1 MTLAAPA
8 GDVVRHNA
16 GCDAIPQGRAVDRE
30 AARLDAVRQYVTTDA
45 DDSRVFNRIAALA
58 SGIHGTSMATVSLVD
73 DRRNWFLGVHGVP
86 TAGDVPRDQGLCGPV
101 VDGEIPREYSAV
113 VDDPQV
119 QSNPFVRRYGIRF
132 YACAPIQDV
141 RGNVLG
147 TVAVMDTTARTLGP
161 GEFAR
166 LDEVA
171 AVVMEQ
177 LQLRRVRQETL
188 LAERR
193 RADAAEYARQDA
205 RRDYDGAVTA
215 RDEARRD
222 RDDARSSRREAEL
235 GRLDAWGDRD
245 RAFRDRDDAERDRDS
260 AEHDRDEVA
269 QYASVLQR
277 TLLPP
282 LLPSIDGM
290 SVAAHYHPA
299 STRQVGGDFYDVFA
313 LADDRWAFFVGDV
326 EGHGVEA
333 AVVTSLIR
341 YTLRAAALHH
351 RDLSAVLAEL
361 NAVMLRE
368 VHVRRLCTVLLGSV
382 QRDDDGD
389 GFLVTLATGGHLPAL
404 LLDPDEMAAYPVRPT
419 SGMVVGAVAE
429 AQFQMCSVRLR
440 PRQTLV
446 LYTDGL
452 VEARR
457 GVEAFDETSLATFL
471 AERANVGVSSLIAD
485 VRTLVPKLNP
495 SDDVALLALGAL
507 D

>member
-1 MTLAAPA
+1 M
-8 GDVVRHNA
+8 RHHA
-16 GCDAIPQGRAVDRE
+16 GCDAISQGPDVDGEATRLEAVK
-30 AARLDAVRQYVTTDA
+30 QYVMTDA
-45 DDSRVFNRIAALA
+45 DDSRVFTRIAALA
-58 SGIHGTSMATVSLVD
+58 AGIHGTSMATVSLVD
-73 DRRNWFLGVHGVP
+73 DRRNWFLGVYGLSA
-86 TAGDVPRDQGLCGPV
+86 AGDVPRDQGLCGPV

-113 VDDPQV
+113 VDDPRV
-119 QSNPFVRRYGIRF
+119 QANPFVRKHDIRF
-132 YACAPIQDV
+132 YACAPIQDA

-147 TVAVMDTTARTLGP
+147 TVAIMDTTARTTGA
-161 GEFAR
+161 GQFDR

-177 LQLRRVRQETL
+177 LQLRRVRREAL
-188 LAERR
+188 RAERR
-193 RADAAEYARQDA
+193 RGDAAEYARQDA
-205 RRDYDGAVTA
+205 RRDFDGAVTA

-222 RDDARSSRREAEL
+222 RDDARSDRREAEL

-245 RAFRDRDDAERDRDS
+245 RALRDRDDAERDRDF

-282 LLPSIDGM
+282 MLPHIDGM
-290 SVAAHYHPA
+290 AVSAHYHPA

-313 LADDRWAFFVGDV
+313 LADDRWAFFIGDV

-351 RDLSAVLAEL
+351 RDLAAALAEL
-361 NAVMLRE
+361 NEVMLRE
-368 VHVRRLCTVLLGSV
+368 VHGRRLCTVLLGSV
-382 QRDDDGD
+382 QRDGDG
-389 GFLVTLATGGHLPAL
+389 GFLVTVATGGHLPAL
-404 LLDPDEMAAYPVRPT
+404 LLDPGEMAAYPVRPS
-419 SGMVVGAVAE
+419 SGMVVGAFAE
-429 AQFQMCSVRLR
+429 AEFQTCSVRLR
-440 PRQTLV
+440 PGQTLV
-446 LYTDGL
+446 LYTDGI

-457 GVEAFDETSLATFL
+457 GADAFDETSLAAFL